1 MARRLSGS
9 IVFSLGSGLA
19 ALLLRWG
26 LNPWFMDAP
35 LSYALVTLIP
45 LIVLGWVLGPFLPEL
60 PRPRRW
66 FAASAVLFALACW
79 PPGPGGARTGL
90 VVVGLDGASFGQMTG
105 ASLPVFESLQAEGK
119 SGILVAEPPLVADLL
134 WPRMMHV
141 EGETSLWEEARA
153 QGLETRL
160 WGWPGQEEPELLSPA
175 EAALRIGEG
184 IRWSTLWSATR
195 FSAMETLSPLPERK
209 RVAYLLRATVLQQR
223 DRFVAMLHRDQ
234 PDVAVWIWPLPH
246 ALARTHW
253 SHDGGRYV
261 QGALRLAD
269 RVLGELTTALT
280 ADAHFMVL
288 SAHGFTNTDD
298 AQAAVPQV
306 NAVASFLTAHIGAV
320 SVVPVGHHLVIDPD
334 GMVDDAALEAAVAS
348 LVLPDGRPLFAV
360 SAFPRHRGWRLRVA
374 NSPPISEW
382 VDQRVGG
389 HPVGHW
395 LQAGLTDK
403 GIPHADGMVIWTGP
417 GVSTGELGR
426 VGHDDVSPT
435 LSGIL
440 GLPKAENSRGSAW
453 DR

>member
-9 IVFSLGSGLA
+9 IVFSLGSGLVA
-19 ALLLRWG
+19 VILRWG
-26 LNPWFMDAP
+26 LNPWFMDTP

-45 LIVLGWVLGPFLPEL
+45 LAALGWVVGPFLPAVSHL
-60 PRPRRW
+60 RRW
-66 FAASAVLFALACW
+66 LAASAILFALGCW
-79 PPGPGGARTGL
+79 PPGSGGAGPKL
-90 VVVGLDGASFGQMTG
+90 VVVGLDGASFGQMAG
-105 ASLPVFESLQAEGK
+105 AGLPVLESLQAEGR
-119 SGILVAEPPLVADLL
+119 SGILVAEPPLVSDLL
-134 WPRMMHV
+134 WPRMV
-141 EGETSLWEEARA
+141 GGEGEMSLWEAARA
-153 QGLETRL
+153 EGLDTRL
-160 WGWPGQEEPELLSPA
+160 WGWPGQGQPELLSPS

-209 RVAYLLRATVLQQR
+209 RVAYLLRAAALQQR

-269 RVLGELTTALT
+269 RVLGELSTSLT
-280 ADAHFMVL
+280 ADAHLMVL

-306 NAVASFLTAHIGAV
+306 DAVVSFLTAHIGAV
-320 SVVPVGHHLVIDPD
+320 SVVPVGHHLVINPD
-334 GMVDDAALEAAVAS
+334 GMVDDATIEAAVAG

-360 SAFPRHRGWRLRVA
+360 SAFPRHRGWRLHVA
-374 NSPPISEW
+374 NAPPISKW
-382 VDQRVGG
+382 VDHRVGG
-389 HPVGHW
+389 HPVGYW

-403 GIPHADGMVIWTGP
+403 GVPHTDGMVIWTGP
-417 GVSTGELGR
+417 DVSAGELGR
-426 VGHDDVSPT
+426 VTHEDVNPT
-435 LSGIL
+435 LSSIL
-440 GLPKAENSRGSAW
+440 ALPQPERAEGSAW
-453 DR
+453 RR